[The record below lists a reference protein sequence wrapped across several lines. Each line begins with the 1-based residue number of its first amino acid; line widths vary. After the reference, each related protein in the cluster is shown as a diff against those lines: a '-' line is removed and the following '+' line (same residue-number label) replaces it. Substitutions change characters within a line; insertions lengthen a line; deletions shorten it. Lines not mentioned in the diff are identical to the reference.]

1 MSDRRPTCL
10 ACVYAQ
16 KLKKRKKR
24 GEGKYEKS
32 HRAPLLS
39 NHEREKH
46 RVFYKARSKVARSW
60 RWPTLKLSTRDFS
73 PPPAVYRPRETAFS
87 PLSPWP
93 LFAIHPSVGFTF
105 GLALALVLVLF
116 PAALFRAHQSATNTR
131 DGSALPS
138 AIPASVPRR
147 YVKARLACLERE
159 RGSHT

>member
-1 MSDRRPTCL
+1 MINVRS
-10 ACVYAQ
+10 A
-16 KLKKRKKR
+16 KKR
-24 GEGKYEKS
+24 GKNTRNRIARHYFRITS
-32 HRAPLLS
+32 
-39 NHEREKH
+39 ERNIGSFTKPGQ
-46 RVFYKARSKVARSW
+46 KW

-116 PAALFRAHQSATNTR
+116 PAALFRTHQSATNTR

-147 YVKARLACLERE
+147 YVMARLACLERE